1 MFFLLLTQESIEKEE
16 RGATQSKD
24 LSGRM
29 KRRGD
34 RKNRRVIKQ
43 IFDQSKQVAAVQR
56 RRAKEKGTKKKNE
69 KIHAPTSTEVT
80 IYGRQENR
88 RDTHTHSRKRHDIT
102 KPHHPIKKKVK
113 KNLEKLEKAK
123 IKKKK

>member
-16 RGATQSKD
+16 RGPTQSKD

-56 RRAKEKGTKKKNE
+56 RRAKEKGTKKKQTRRC
-69 KIHAPTSTEVT
+69 TSTEVT